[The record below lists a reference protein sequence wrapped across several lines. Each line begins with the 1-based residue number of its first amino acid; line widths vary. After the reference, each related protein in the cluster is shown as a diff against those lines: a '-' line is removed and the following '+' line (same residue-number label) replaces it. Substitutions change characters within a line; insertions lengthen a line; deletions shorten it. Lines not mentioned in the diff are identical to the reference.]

1 MTRRR
6 DGIRRPAP
14 AGHQPPAR
22 RGRPTPPEPL
32 TVPNPPEGTGTSP
45 QADPSGDAEPPTR
58 HGTPAGQ
65 GLFGAVPAETRRRPA
80 GQTPPAAAAPSV
92 GAEPSDT
99 RRQPA
104 GQIPPAA
111 AALSAAAPP
120 SPGAEPSAPRGRPT
134 ETPQR
139 PDGRAHPVAAGG
151 PGRPGRY
158 AALLAAMLAA
168 VLAVSAVIFVG
179 VSADGLRGRNTP
191 ARDGGG
197 AGNPVAPAS
206 AGTWVTAWATAP
218 GGGEPGTETTGLAG
232 RSVRNVVHTTA
243 GGTRAR
249 VTLSNLYG
257 RAPLTLTHSSIGVSA
272 GPDTAAALAG
282 TMRPLTFAGN
292 PSVVVPA
299 GEQVVSDAV
308 RVPVPRDAHVL
319 ISTYSP
325 APSGPVTYH
334 EHARQISWVA
344 EGEHTR
350 DSTGA
355 AYNGQSTVWRYVTAL
370 DVLSDDSEGTVVV
383 LGDSLT
389 DGISS
394 TTGADA
400 RWPDV
405 LSGRLRAALASGRDL
420 PRYSVVNAGLS
431 GNRVLADGPGRPPR
445 NAAAP
450 RRFDRDVLGRA
461 NVRVMVVVLGV
472 NDILRAPDTADPE
485 RIVGGLTA
493 LTERA
498 HARGIKVVGATLM
511 PYRGHHGWTSYGE
524 DVRQRVNAEIRDGGV
539 FDEVVD
545 FDKAVRDGY
554 DPRRLRAG
562 HDSGDGLH
570 PSDEGYARMAETFDL
585 KALKG
590 GAPARL

>member
-1 MTRRR
+1 MTR
-6 DGIRRPAP
+6 DGDTAAP
-14 AGHQPPAR
+14 PRAPQPPA
-22 RGRPTPPEPL
+22 P
-32 TVPNPPEGTGTSP
+32 
-45 QADPSGDAEPPTR
+45 
-58 HGTPAGQ
+58 
-65 GLFGAVPAETRRRPA
+65 
-80 GQTPPAAAAPSV
+80 
-92 GAEPSDT
+92 
-99 RRQPA
+99 
-104 GQIPPAA
+104 
-111 AALSAAAPP
+111 
-120 SPGAEPSAPRGRPT
+120 
-134 ETPQR
+134 
-139 PDGRAHPVAAGG
+139 
-151 PGRPGRY
+151 PGRPGRH
-158 AALLAAMLAA
+158 AALLTAVLAA
-168 VLAVSAVIFVG
+168 VLAMSAVIFVG
-179 VSADGLRGRNTP
+179 VSADGLRGRTTP

-197 AGNPVAPAS
+197 AGNPVSPAS
-206 AGTWVTAWATAP
+206 AGTWVTAWAAPP

-232 RSVRNVVHTTA
+232 RSVRNVVRTTA

-257 RAPLTLTHSSIGVSA
+257 RAPLTLTHASIAVSA

-299 GEQVVSDAV
+299 GGQVVSDAV
-308 RVPVPRDAHVL
+308 RVLIPRDAHVL
-319 ISTYSP
+319 ISVYSP

-334 EHARQISWVA
+334 RHARQISWVA

-350 DSTGA
+350 DATGA
-355 AYNGQSTVWRYVTAL
+355 PYGGQTTVWRYVTAL

-389 DGISS
+389 DGISAS
-394 TTGADA
+394 MGADA

-405 LSGRLRAALASGRDL
+405 LSDRLRAALASGRDL

-431 GNRVLADGPGRPPR
+431 GNRILADGPGRPPR
-445 NAAAP
+445 NPSAL
-450 RRFDRDVLGRA
+450 RRFDRDVLGHA
-461 NVRVMVVVLGV
+461 NVRVVVVVLGV

-498 HARGIKVVGATLM
+498 HARGLKVVGATLM
-511 PYRGHHGWTSYGE
+511 PYRGHRGYSSYGE

-545 FDKAVRDGY
+545 FDEAVRDAY
-554 DPRRLRAG
+554 DPRRFRAG
-562 HDSGDGLH
+562 YDSGDGLH
-570 PSDEGYARMAETFDL
+570 PSDRGYARMAESFEL